1 VTKLIGD
8 PNGVGKTTL
17 LKTILGSVEPSGG
30 KILYEERD
38 VTHSPTH
45 KKFEVGIFLAPEG
58 KGQTESWFLVTGL
71 WKIKMWILEMIR
83 A

>member
-1 VTKLIGD
+1 M
-8 PNGVGKTTL
+8 GKTTL
-17 LKTILGSVEPSGG
+17 LQTIFGSVEPAVG
-30 KILYEERD
+30 KIIYEERD
-38 VTHSPTH
+38 VTQLPTH

-71 WKIKMWILEMIR
+71 WKIKMWILEMIL